1 MSSSIFDSPFP
12 DEVDPRIEGFT
23 AMVQRYLAHSKSS
36 NQKKDHCYDCTWT
49 VQRLDTLQKMTAE
62 YAEMRK
68 TDDDLIEWNTLIL
81 ELVNKTEQNISSPPK
96 RARVE
101 EKDPLMQ
108 EQEAKAAETAA
119 FWEDDR
125 IECDFDDAS
134 EEYEDEEENQMEQD
148 GDENLE
154 DASDTDVKTD
164 QNPQ

>member
-62 YAEMRK
+62 YAEM
-68 TDDDLIEWNTLIL
+68 L
-81 ELVNKTEQNISSPPK
+81 
-96 RARVE
+96 E

-108 EQEAKAAETAA
+108 EQEAKATETAA

-134 EEYEDEEENQMEQD
+134 EENEDEEENQMEQD

-154 DASDTDVKTD
+154 EESTDIKTD

>member
-1 MSSSIFDSPFP
+1 
-12 DEVDPRIEGFT
+12 
-23 AMVQRYLAHSKSS
+23 
-36 NQKKDHCYDCTWT
+36 
-49 VQRLDTLQKMTAE
+49 MTAE

-96 RARVE
+96 IARVE

-134 EEYEDEEENQMEQD
+134 EENEDEEENQMEQD

-154 DASDTDVKTD
+154 EESTDIKTD